1 MRHGSVAIVQQRLP
15 IRQHTAM
22 HDAGAGEAV
31 GGGFDHFELSDD
43 RVTDA
48 FDLSQSGCRRAH
60 HTIKISKYFKEFV
73 GKRFYILARYGAEEQ
88 EFQQLVIRQSLRAAR
103 QETRAEAFAVVS
115 HIRGQFAGR

>member
-31 GGGFDHFELSDD
+31 SCGFDHFELADD
-43 RVTDA
+43 RA
-48 FDLSQSGCRRAH
+48 
-60 HTIKISKYFKEFV
+60 IKISKYFKEFV
-73 GKRFYILARYGAEEQ
+73 GKRFHILARYGAEEQ
-88 EFQQLVIRQSLRAAR
+88 ELQQLIIRQSLRAAR
-103 QETRAEAFAVVS
+103 QETRAEAFAMVS